1 MGPGIVY
8 IPFICYFELWD
19 LYNDMKTVY
28 ERIKEIRAR
37 LGISQVEFAERIF
50 VSKSF
55 YGDIEIGKKK
65 VNDRIIFI
73 VSKQFNANEEWIKT
87 GKGEMFT
94 DKPPD
99 IRLEKL
105 LNIYNQL
112 DGSLRD
118 CLVEQSG
125 ILLKLQKEKV

>member
-1 MGPGIVY
+1 
-8 IPFICYFELWD
+8 
-19 LYNDMKTVY
+19 MKAAY

-37 LGISQVEFAERIF
+37 LGLSQVEFSKRIF
-50 VSKSF
+50 LSKSF

-65 VNDRIIFI
+65 LNDRIIFI
-73 VSKQFNANEEWIKT
+73 VSKQFNVNEEWIRA
-87 GKGEMFT
+87 GKGEMFI
-94 DKPPD
+94 DRPPD

-112 DGSLRD
+112 DGSLRE

-125 ILLKLQKEKV
+125 ILLKLQKDKD

>member
-1 MGPGIVY
+1 
-8 IPFICYFELWD
+8 
-19 LYNDMKTVY
+19 MKTVY
-28 ERIKEIRAR
+28 ERIKEIRDQ
-37 LGISQVEFAERIF
+37 LGISQVEFSERIF

-73 VSKQFNANEEWIKT
+73 ISKQFNVNEEWIRT

-94 DKPPD
+94 DTPPD
-99 IRLEKL
+99 IRREQL

-112 DGSLRD
+112 DGSLRE

-125 ILLKLQKEKV
+125 ILLKLQKENDNKKG